1 MNLFYSPTL
10 SELYQLIEGREPIAT
25 CYNIIVDNDGEVLF
39 EEHSYIPE
47 SKLTKFRFYLNG
59 IGPGCDQEPN
69 KVKSLKFLNQLYKN
83 LLFCWEKGMT
93 GKIDF
98 NSVSKLQN
106 MFYHKEINSIR
117 KNDYP
122 ISINTYR

>member
-10 SELYQLIEGREPIAT
+10 SELYNLIESREKLCA
-25 CYNIIVDNDGEVLF
+25 CYNIIVDNDGEVIF
-39 EEHSYIPE
+39 EHHSNIPE
-47 SKLTKFRFYLNG
+47 SKLSKFRFYLNG
-59 IGPGCDQEPN
+59 IGPGLEQEN
-69 KVKSLKFLNQLYKN
+69 SKIKNLKFLNQLYKN

-98 NSVSKLQN
+98 QSVSKLQN
-106 MFYHKEINSIR
+106 MFYQKEINSIR

-122 ISINTYR
+122 ISVNTYR